1 MLLCKVLYFTATY
14 THMYTLTGCYI
25 THRFDALLRQIVE
38 SDRLVGSDIF
48 HLLNELSGTLY
59 CHCGKYLLS
68 HHTEV
73 RIVYVLQVHVICSFI
88 NCCLLIV
95 VSGSSMCDSS
105 PISNGS

>member
-14 THMYTLTGCYI
+14 THMCTLTGCYI

-73 RIVYVLQVHVICSFI
+73 HIVY
-88 NCCLLIV
+88 
-95 VSGSSMCDSS
+95 SGT
-105 PISNGS
+105 PLKGHP